1 MQLLASYDIGKSGGN
16 LIKKRSKEA
25 APTYKPFLAGVWN
38 ENARKNRTG
47 CISSD
52 VSFWVKNIKHGAI
65 WAFLRFF
72 GILSLQS
79 KRKGDMTVKKLI
91 SLCLAA
97 LLCLS
102 ILAGLSQTVCYAGE
116 ANDPTTSSSS
126 PTEPTERENPTY
138 PDELPKHKDETT

>member
-1 MQLLASYDIGKSGGN
+1 MAAPCEARGNGTALCCGDSGSTHKICQLGIERVAAIDLCGKYLTNVRICYMIFGGFHLKLLASYDIGKSGGN

-65 WAFLRFF
+65 WVF
-72 GILSLQS
+72 
-79 KRKGDMTVKKLI
+79 
-91 SLCLAA
+91 
-97 LLCLS
+97 
-102 ILAGLSQTVCYAGE
+102 
-116 ANDPTTSSSS
+116 
-126 PTEPTERENPTY
+126 
-138 PDELPKHKDETT
+138 

>member
-1 MQLLASYDIGKSGGN
+1 MG
-16 LIKKRSKEA
+16 
-25 APTYKPFLAGVWN
+25 
-38 ENARKNRTG
+38 
-47 CISSD
+47 
-52 VSFWVKNIKHGAI
+52 
-65 WAFLRFF
+65 FLRFF

-116 ANDPTTSSSS
+116 ANPLAAGS
-126 PTEPTERENPTY
+126 PTEPENTED
-138 PDELPKHKDETT
+138 PDEAPNELPASGEEAL